1 MSEKMYRICLSVPL
15 GIRSGTLY
23 LNETNGKAQGWLEI
37 MNHRNDLTG
46 TISKEGTLELQGK
59 LETLVE
65 TLSYKATGLYY
76 EGKISLMLK
85 TVFGIYSLTGEEVSQ
100 IEKIL

>member
-15 GIRSGTLY
+15 GIRDGTLY
-23 LNETNGKAQGWLEI
+23 LHEANGKVVGWLEV

-46 TISKEGTLELQGK
+46 TISEDGTLTLCGK

-65 TLSYKATGLYY
+65 TLSYTATGLSCG
-76 EGKISLMLK
+76 GKIFLTLK
-85 TVFGIYSLTGEEVSQ
+85 AASGTYPVTGEEVSQ
-100 IEKIL
+100 T